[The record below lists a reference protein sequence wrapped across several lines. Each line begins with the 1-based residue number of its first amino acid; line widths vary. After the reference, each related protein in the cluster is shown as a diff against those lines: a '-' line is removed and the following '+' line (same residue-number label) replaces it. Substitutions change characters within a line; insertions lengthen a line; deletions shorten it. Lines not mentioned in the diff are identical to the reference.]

1 MTDWVNL
8 CVLRSGVMLVGTRTL
23 KLGGEVSVEG
33 RAPQGIIDLHLVRP
47 HHCSGK
53 KWPFFDDSLCCSVE
67 LRGPTAASDGAL
79 VQNVGESYG
88 RVIDPDPV
96 EQREGEN

>member
-23 KLGGEVSVEG
+23 K
-33 RAPQGIIDLHLVRP
+33 LVRP